1 MEPLLLNLTISILLD
16 VAIKNIWQTNSNDD
30 KPNNDNFQNK
40 MEKVQYRDCLAITSG
55 IQGTSREQLYDELGL
70 HSLVKR
76 RWHNKLIFF
85 HKIVNRLLPNYL
97 YYYLDLSSQKNYLL
111 ISSSASII

>member
-1 MEPLLLNLTISILLD
+1 
-16 VAIKNIWQTNSNDD
+16 
-30 KPNNDNFQNK
+30 

-111 ISSSASII
+111 ISSSASISL